1 MLCNDL
7 FLRIFLRF
15 ERYDPWPD
23 VKLLVT
29 IASGISADVNH
40 WLAFYTKSGKLVAY
54 SGHASGETQRAM
66 KSGGTVPAKT
76 KRQGSARSQRTIGGV
91 IKALVRI
98 GDEMKI
104 EYVSGS
110 NVVSLMPRR
119 NDMHF
124 PALKTVEAYW
134 DGLRNGR
141 PVPARSEIDP
151 RGMQSALEYAFI
163 LERIALGVARFRL
176 AGMHLTDLM
185 GMEVR
190 GMPLTAMF
198 VPESRAK
205 ISEALEAVF
214 ETPQITVITLKA
226 ERGIG
231 RGVMDA
237 QLLLC
242 PLKSDLG
249 DVNRVL
255 GCLQSKGEIGRQ
267 PRRFEVVDVQS
278 RPLLSDNP
286 TEQSFATTPAG
297 TPVPAGFAEAKK
309 AYDDH
314 AAKDAGK
321 NEAKPHASMPQR
333 PKGKPVLRLIKA
345 ETHKT

>member
-1 MLCNDL
+1 
-7 FLRIFLRF
+7 
-15 ERYDPWPD
+15 
-23 VKLLVT
+23 
-29 IASGISADVNH
+29 
-40 WLAFYTKSGKLVAY
+40 
-54 SGHASGETQRAM
+54 
-66 KSGGTVPAKT
+66 
-76 KRQGSARSQRTIGGV
+76 
-91 IKALVRI
+91 
-98 GDEMKI
+98 MKI

-110 NVVSLMPRR
+110 NVVSLMPRKGAAQY
-119 NDMHF
+119 

-163 LERIALGVARFRL
+163 LERIAPGVARFRL

-214 ETPQITVITLKA
+214 ETPQITTITLKA

-231 RGVMDA
+231 RGAMDA

-249 DVNRVL
+249 DVNRIL

-267 PRRFEVVDVQS
+267 PRRFEVADVQS
-278 RPLLSDNP
+278 RPLLGNP
-286 TEQSFATTPAG
+286 SEQTFETTSKG
-297 TPVPAGFAEAKK
+297 TPVPAGFAEAKR
-309 AYDDH
+309 AYDD
-314 AAKDAGK
+314 ANADAPRT
-321 NEAKPHASMPQR
+321 EATPRQEPMRQDTMR
-333 PKGKPVLRLIKA
+333 PRGKPVLRLV
-345 ETHKT
+345 KTED

>member
-1 MLCNDL
+1 
-7 FLRIFLRF
+7 
-15 ERYDPWPD
+15 
-23 VKLLVT
+23 
-29 IASGISADVNH
+29 
-40 WLAFYTKSGKLVAY
+40 
-54 SGHASGETQRAM
+54 
-66 KSGGTVPAKT
+66 
-76 KRQGSARSQRTIGGV
+76 
-91 IKALVRI
+91 
-98 GDEMKI
+98 MKI

-119 NDMHF
+119 GVAQY

-134 DGLRNGR
+134 EGLRNGR

-151 RGMQSALEYAFI
+151 RGMQSALEFAFI
-163 LERIALGVARFRL
+163 LERIAPGVARFRL

-205 ISEALEAVF
+205 LSEALEAVF
-214 ETPQITVITLKA
+214 ETPQIATIALKA

-231 RGVMDA
+231 RGAMDA

-249 DVNRVL
+249 DVNRIL

-267 PRRFEVVDVQS
+267 PRRFEVANVQS
-278 RPLLSDNP
+278 RPLLGNP
-286 TEQSFATTPAG
+286 MEQSFETTGKG
-297 TPVPAGFAEAKK
+297 TPVPAGFAEAKR
-309 AYDDH
+309 AYDE
-314 AAKDAGK
+314 ASADAPRT
-321 NEAKPHASMPQR
+321 EATPRQEPMR
-333 PKGKPVLRLIKA
+333 PRGKPVLRLV
-345 ETHKT
+345 KTDE

>member
-1 MLCNDL
+1 
-7 FLRIFLRF
+7 
-15 ERYDPWPD
+15 
-23 VKLLVT
+23 
-29 IASGISADVNH
+29 
-40 WLAFYTKSGKLVAY
+40 
-54 SGHASGETQRAM
+54 
-66 KSGGTVPAKT
+66 
-76 KRQGSARSQRTIGGV
+76 
-91 IKALVRI
+91 
-98 GDEMKI
+98 MKI

-119 NDMHF
+119 NEMHF

-134 DGLRNGR
+134 EGLRNGR
-141 PVPARSEIDP
+141 PVPARSEVDP
-151 RGMQSALEYAFI
+151 RGMQSALEFAFI
-163 LERIALGVARFRL
+163 LERIAPGVARFRL

-205 ISEALEAVF
+205 LSEALEAVF

-231 RGVMDA
+231 RGAMDA

-267 PRRFEVVDVQS
+267 PRRFEVVDIQS
-278 RPLLSDNP
+278 RPLLGNP
-286 TEQSFATTPAG
+286 ADQSFDTTPKG

-309 AYDDH
+309 AYEDSKSTASETQDKVEETPR
-314 AAKDAGK
+314 AA
-321 NEAKPHASMPQR
+321 
-333 PKGKPVLRLIKA
+333 KPVLRLV
-345 ETHKT
+345 KTDE

>member
-1 MLCNDL
+1 
-7 FLRIFLRF
+7 
-15 ERYDPWPD
+15 
-23 VKLLVT
+23 
-29 IASGISADVNH
+29 
-40 WLAFYTKSGKLVAY
+40 
-54 SGHASGETQRAM
+54 
-66 KSGGTVPAKT
+66 
-76 KRQGSARSQRTIGGV
+76 
-91 IKALVRI
+91 
-98 GDEMKI
+98 MKI
-104 EYVSGS
+104 EYMSGS

-119 NDMHF
+119 NDIHF

-134 DGLRNGR
+134 EGLRNGR
-141 PVPARSEIDP
+141 PVPARAEVDP
-151 RGMQSALEYAFI
+151 RGMQSALEFAFI
-163 LERIALGVARFRL
+163 LERIAPGVARFRL

-205 ISEALEAVF
+205 LSEALEAVF

-231 RGVMDA
+231 RGAMDA

-267 PRRFEVVDVQS
+267 PRRFEVVDIRS
-278 RPLLSDNP
+278 RPLLGNP
-286 TEQSFATTPAG
+286 ADQSFDTTPKG
-297 TPVPAGFAEAKK
+297 TPVPAGFAEAKQ
-309 AYDDH
+309 AYEDS
-314 AAKDAGK
+314 KST
-321 NEAKPHASMPQR
+321 ASETQDKVEETPR
-333 PKGKPVLRLIKA
+333 PAKPVLRLV
-345 ETHKT
+345 KTDE

>member
-1 MLCNDL
+1 
-7 FLRIFLRF
+7 
-15 ERYDPWPD
+15 
-23 VKLLVT
+23 
-29 IASGISADVNH
+29 
-40 WLAFYTKSGKLVAY
+40 
-54 SGHASGETQRAM
+54 
-66 KSGGTVPAKT
+66 
-76 KRQGSARSQRTIGGV
+76 
-91 IKALVRI
+91 
-98 GDEMKI
+98 MKI

-119 NDMHF
+119 NEMHF

-134 DGLRNGR
+134 EGLRNGR
-141 PVPARSEIDP
+141 PVPARSEVDP
-151 RGMQSALEYAFI
+151 RGMQSALEFAFI
-163 LERIALGVARFRL
+163 LERIAPGVARFRL

-205 ISEALEAVF
+205 LSEALEAVF

-231 RGVMDA
+231 RGAMDA

-267 PRRFEVVDVQS
+267 PRRFEVVDIQS
-278 RPLLSDNP
+278 RPLLGNP
-286 TEQSFATTPAG
+286 ADQSFDTTPKG

-309 AYDDH
+309 AYEDSKSTNSETQDKVEETPR
-314 AAKDAGK
+314 AA
-321 NEAKPHASMPQR
+321 
-333 PKGKPVLRLIKA
+333 KPVLRLV
-345 ETHKT
+345 KTDE

>member
-1 MLCNDL
+1 
-7 FLRIFLRF
+7 
-15 ERYDPWPD
+15 
-23 VKLLVT
+23 
-29 IASGISADVNH
+29 
-40 WLAFYTKSGKLVAY
+40 
-54 SGHASGETQRAM
+54 
-66 KSGGTVPAKT
+66 
-76 KRQGSARSQRTIGGV
+76 
-91 IKALVRI
+91 
-98 GDEMKI
+98 MKI
-104 EYVSGS
+104 EYISGS

-119 NDMHF
+119 NEMHF

-134 DGLRNGR
+134 EGLRNGR
-141 PVPARSEIDP
+141 PVPARSEVDP
-151 RGMQSALEYAFI
+151 RGMQSALEFAFI
-163 LERIALGVARFRL
+163 LERIAPGVARFRL

-205 ISEALEAVF
+205 LSEALEAVF

-231 RGVMDA
+231 RGAMDA

-267 PRRFEVVDVQS
+267 PRRFEVVDIQP
-278 RPLLSDNP
+278 RPLLGNP
-286 TEQSFATTPAG
+286 ADQSFDTTPKG

-309 AYDDH
+309 AYEDSKSTTSETQD
-314 AAKDAGK
+314 KV
-321 NEAKPHASMPQR
+321 EETPR
-333 PKGKPVLRLIKA
+333 PAKPVLRLV
-345 ETHKT
+345 KTDE